1 MNGPNDGSPE
11 SFSASGRCKVRC
23 RETICVADSRFLCP
37 FFRGYSGARVR
48 TLIIAAAGI
57 VNRVVDGYHKTSAS
71 FAFDGTLYAP
81 DTPRGQKGP
90 CPHLGGRVRH
100 PPRRRKVSRT
110 FRVPTLDPEAAATD
124 VHAVRVAQPRE
135 EGGPVLIV
143 ARGLLIGRHGGGG
156 CVPRR

>member
-37 FFRGYSGARVR
+37 FFCGYSDARVR

-71 FAFDGTLYAP
+71 FTFDVLFTHRTRIEGKKAFA
-81 DTPRGQKGP
+81 
-90 CPHLGGRVRH
+90 
-100 PPRRRKVSRT
+100 RT
-110 FRVPTLDPEAAATD
+110 WED
-124 VHAVRVAQPRE
+124 V
-135 EGGPVLIV
+135 
-143 ARGLLIGRHGGGG
+143 
-156 CVPRR
+156 